1 MLAFLLLTCALGL
14 AAGMITSDRDVSRAQ
29 AEVVSGAP
37 DTTESALTS
46 GYLLVEARSPLPGP
60 VRRRPERQ

>member
-1 MLAFLLLTCALGL
+1 MIGYRALTCWFGPAAAL
-14 AAGMITSDRDVSRAQ
+14 SVPDRGINRAQ

-37 DTTESALTS
+37 TTGESALIS

-60 VRRRPERQ
+60 TRRRPERY